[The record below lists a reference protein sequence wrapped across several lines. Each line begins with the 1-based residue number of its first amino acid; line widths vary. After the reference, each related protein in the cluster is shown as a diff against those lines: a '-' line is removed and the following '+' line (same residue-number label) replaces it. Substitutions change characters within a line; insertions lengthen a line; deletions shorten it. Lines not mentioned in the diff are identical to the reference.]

1 MSKRRHFTKD
11 FKEQVA
17 ALVLDDGRRIMDL
30 VAELNIDSSVIQRWV
45 AQLKFSRTGQVTSIK
60 ALTIEQAKI
69 VDFMQRIAVL
79 EKENEAL
86 LAKQSKL
93 EALEHKIKLLE
104 QENQKLDEGYK
115 AIYKKATL
123 LLIAS

>member
-30 VAELNIDSSVIQRWV
+30 VTELKIDSSVIKRWV
-45 AQLKFSRTGQVTSIK
+45 AQLKFSRTGQVTSIQ
-60 ALTIEQAKI
+60 ALTVEQSKI
-69 VDFMQRIAVL
+69 VDFMQRITVL

-86 LAKQSKL
+86 LAKQSKV
-93 EALEHKIKLLE
+93 EALECRIELLE
-104 QENQKLDEGYK
+104 QENQKLDEDYK

-123 LLIAS
+123 LLTAS